1 MTRRRFNLSSDDLEA
16 GWSPEQERAYS
27 EGAQQIERLKSP
39 LPQRATMRLH
49 VPPGRGG
56 NGWLGY
62 VAAFTI
68 ALVVSVSV
76 VWLMGP
82 NPDAMRRAYVNGRRA
97 GEAGIAPEANPMP
110 RGELASEWLAGWLHG
125 DRNREGE

>member
-16 GWSPEQERAYS
+16 GWSPEQE
-27 EGAQQIERLKSP
+27 
-39 LPQRATMRLH
+39 
-49 VPPGRGG
+49 PPGRGG
-56 NGWLGY
+56 NEWRY
-62 VAAFTI
+62 IVAAITL

-76 VWLMGP
+76 VWLTVPGG
-82 NPDAMRRAYVNGRRA
+82 DAMRRAYVNGRRA
-97 GEAGIAPEANPMP
+97 GEAGISAEANPMP

>member
-16 GWSPEQERAYS
+16 GWSPEQEQAYTK
-27 EGAQQIERLKSP
+27 GAQQIERLKRP
-39 LPQRATMRLH
+39 PQRATMRLH

-56 NGWLGY
+56 NEWRY
-62 VAAFTI
+62 IVAAITL

-76 VWLMGP
+76 VWLTVPGG
-82 NPDAMRRAYVNGRRA
+82 DAMRRAYVNGRRA
-97 GEAGIAPEANPMP
+97 GEAGVSAEANPMP
-110 RGELASEWLAGWLHG
+110 RGELASEWLAGWLQG